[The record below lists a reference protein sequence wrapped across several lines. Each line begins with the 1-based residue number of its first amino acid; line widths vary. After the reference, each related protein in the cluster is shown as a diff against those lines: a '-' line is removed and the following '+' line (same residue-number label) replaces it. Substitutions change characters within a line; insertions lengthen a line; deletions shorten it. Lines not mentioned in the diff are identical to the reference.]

1 MLPIETIKK
10 MNANELWR
18 AISELLLEN
27 QPANNVEYYFTILNN
42 IILLGVNKHIPKKTI
57 VLKRK
62 RVTKPRVTQEL
73 DLLIKNRQT
82 I

>member
-1 MLPIETIKK
+1 MLPIETIKD
-10 MNANELWR
+10 MNTNELWR

-27 QPANNVEYYFTILNN
+27 KPANNVEHYFTILNN
-42 IILLGVNKHIPKKTI
+42 IILLGVNKPIPKKTL

-62 RVTKPRVTQEL
+62 QVTKPWVTQEL
-73 DLLIKNRQT
+73 ELLIKNRQT